1 MSLGEK
7 IRDCRKQQNLSQEQL
22 AKRLHVSRQAV
33 TKWETGRGFPDIEN
47 LIALSDEFGLSLDEL
62 IKNDLSVQKKIV
74 ADSRTKKRHL
84 LVILYLISLIVFFVY
99 FAIAYR
105 ILMLGVLIATLFM
118 LFFEVRIF
126 VREKIY
132 RKDGF

>member
-1 MSLGEK
+1 M
-7 IRDCRKQQNLSQEQL
+7 
-22 AKRLHVSRQAV
+22 
-33 TKWETGRGFPDIEN
+33 
-47 LIALSDEFGLSLDEL
+47 IALSDEFGLSLDEL